1 MRVWHFIYVLNMIE
15 IKTCTYKKYEKKNTK
30 VLIPSINVASRKMSS
45 EKQQKHEMKNISTT
59 IKQ

>member
-1 MRVWHFIYVLNMIE
+1 MIE